1 MGEVDEEGVLWEG
14 AEGTSGGPGLSVV
27 GMSEEAKGGVEEG
40 REGTDG

>member
-14 AEGTSGGPGLSVV
+14 AEGTSPGLSVV
-27 GMSEEAKGGVEEG
+27 GMSEEEKGGVEEG